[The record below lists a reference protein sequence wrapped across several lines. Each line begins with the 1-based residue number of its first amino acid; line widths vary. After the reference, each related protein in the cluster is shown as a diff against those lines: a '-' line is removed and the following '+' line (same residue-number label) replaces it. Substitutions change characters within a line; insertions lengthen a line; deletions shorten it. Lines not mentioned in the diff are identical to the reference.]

1 MNIVSVIAGMTIMG
15 VAAPQIANMSI
26 QPFIAQKRALNFGIA
41 ESAAV
46 TYAAQHEGASQLSA
60 TPSGCITDIT
70 NSPAIEITCT
80 EGENQFVQ
88 TVSRSFRLD
97 VQATNPA
104 TPSSGRTFDYPY
116 PTLGF
121 TKTYCHTWE
130 DWGIN
135 TSAFDRATNTW
146 VGESCTPFE
155 TTAESRYALSDVE
168 AWRYDIHKINGF
180 GPHSDY

>member
-1 MNIVSVIAGMTIMG
+1 MNLISTMVGLSIAG
-15 VAAPQIANMSI
+15 AASPMLMDMSLA
-26 QPFIAQKRALNFGIA
+26 PVIAQKRAQNLGIA

-46 TYAAQHEGASQLSA
+46 TYAARNEGASQLSA

-88 TVSRSFRLD
+88 TVSRSFRLAP
-97 VQATNPA
+97 QATNPA
-104 TPSSGRTFDYPY
+104 TPPSGRTFDYPY

-121 TKTYCHTWE
+121 TSNYCHTRQ

-146 VGESCTPFE
+146 VGKSCKPFE
-155 TTAESRYALSDVE
+155 TTAQSRYALSDVE